1 MSDCGGNAGSEDV
14 HIGGSSGILVAEHER
29 VLQTSLPLGLDKRA
43 APTAFTVASTF
54 LNRGA
59 KADATVKTEGARVDF
74 VQKNN

>member
-1 MSDCGGNAGSEDV
+1 ADFSDTEV
-14 HIGGSSGILVAEHER
+14 RRWPTFFGSSGILVAEHGR

-43 APTAFTVASTF
+43 APTAFTVASTS